1 MTIDQLRLASQ
12 GAADDEAIDR
22 KKAWK
27 AQAMLAGGQPT
38 GGRGGSKAVT
48 NALMMMP
55 EDQRNSSLRYML
67 PGGERAAAVD
77 ATNAATAGRMAQSAM
92 TAFLTNNP
100 GSGQLN
106 PMQQQ
111 QLNNAQSQQQADIM
125 QWAENHVNTNYA
137 EQQGIGNYLNRGAAA
152 IGLPVHDNTQF
163 TVDEQDKA
171 IKALMARYPHL
182 TLAQATQ
189 MIDSVGATRTTAPRP
204 KAPAGA

>member
-1 MTIDQLRLASQ
+1 M
-12 GAADDEAIDR
+12 
-22 KKAWK
+22 
-27 AQAMLAGGQPT
+27 MLAGNNP
-38 GGRGGSKAVT
+38 RKNMV
-48 NALMMMP
+48 NAWSMMNDP
-55 EDQRNSSLRYML
+55 GVSDEQRRALQYML
-67 PGGERAAAVD
+67 PSGQLAAGVD
-77 ATNAATAGRMAQSAM
+77 ANNAALAGRMAQSAM

-106 PMQQQ
+106 PIQQQ

-137 EQQGIGNYLNRGAAA
+137 NQQGIGNYLNRAAA
-152 IGLPVHDNTQF
+152 ALGLPVHDNTQF

-189 MIDSVGATRTTAPRP
+189 IIDSVGATRTTAPRP